1 MALPDEV
8 VMPFAENADLLLPLL
23 GELGRDPEYHGVTL
37 RIADL
42 SKGVRQVRTALQESL
57 NGVTDRVDLTAR
69 EREIS
74 LLAADGL
81 TNREI
86 AAGLNISENT
96 VKTLLKRSFEKIGV
110 NSRSLLKEKIGE
122 E

>member
-1 MALPDEV
+1 M
-8 VMPFAENADLLLPLL
+8 
-23 GELGRDPEYHGVTL
+23 
-37 RIADL
+37 
-42 SKGVRQVRTALQESL
+42 LQESL

-69 EREIS
+69 EREIA

-110 NSRSLLKEKIGE
+110 NSRAQLKEKI
-122 E
+122 